1 MKTTDNL
8 VIIPARKNSKRI
20 KDKNLLKL
28 GKKNLV
34 EITIDFALKI
44 SDKNSIYLS
53 TDSKK
58 IKKISKKYGIL
69 CPSLRPSSLSKS
81 NSKSVDVC
89 LHALKNFE
97 RIQNRKVKNVI
108 LLQPSSP
115 FRSVNIYNKTFKI
128 FIKNKKPTF
137 TVSYLAANKIIQDN
151 KGLKFISNNS
161 KKFYQVNGNLYII
174 KSKDLKKQKS
184 FFGKNFN
191 ISIIKSK
198 KFSIDID
205 TIYDVQK
212 AKKFVS

>member
-1 MKTTDNL
+1 MKTIDNL
-8 VIIPARKNSKRI
+8 IIIPARKNSQRI

-28 GKKNLV
+28 GKKSLV
-34 EITIDFALKI
+34 EITLDFALKI
-44 SDKNSIYLS
+44 SDKKFIYLS

-58 IKKISKKYGIL
+58 IRKIGKKYKIF
-69 CPSLRPSSLSKS
+69 CPSLRPASLSKS

-89 LHALKNFE
+89 LHALKTFE
-97 RIQNRKVKNVI
+97 SFNNCKVTNIV

-115 FRSVNIYNKTFKI
+115 FRSVNIYNKTLKI
-128 FIKNKKPTF
+128 FDKNKKPTF
-137 TVSYLAANKIIQDN
+137 TVSYLTANKIIQNN
-151 KGLKFISNNS
+151 KGLKFVSNNS
-161 KKFYQVNGNLYII
+161 KKFYQVNGNIYII
-174 KSKDLKKQKS
+174 KKKDLKKQKS

-212 AKKFVS
+212 AKKFV